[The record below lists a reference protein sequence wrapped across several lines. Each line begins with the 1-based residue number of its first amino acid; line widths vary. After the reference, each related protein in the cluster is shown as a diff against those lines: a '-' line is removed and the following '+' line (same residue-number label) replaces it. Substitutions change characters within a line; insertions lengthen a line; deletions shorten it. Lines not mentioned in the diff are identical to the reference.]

1 MKYFSLFTAAALLL
15 ALNTDRGQISA
26 QDAELPEVASQL
38 LLQPA
43 LSPDGSQLAF
53 VHDGDIWSVSSQGGT
68 ARRLTITEDNDGDP
82 QFSPDGKWLAFR
94 SRRYGNDDVFVMP
107 AEGGSAKRLTFAD
120 AADLPDCWLPDSSGI
135 IFSSYRRGSRD
146 LWVVR
151 LEGGEPWPIT
161 GGGYGSHEYDA
172 AISPDGKRIA
182 YVNSGGS
189 PMRRRGYHGTADSD
203 IWLCDFDGLRTSN
216 HRRVTENRSHDASPA
231 FRANDL
237 LYYVTCANG
246 DGTTSRVSR
255 FAMYDLRT
263 RETVELPDQPRLDPR
278 EISIGSRLMA
288 FSTGS
293 YGGWNL
299 YQWDLLANHPYR
311 IAPVNIKLASDVRR
325 GETLSQN
332 LTTAGDYAVSPDNKK
347 LAFIAGGDVFVMALK
362 EDAVPMQ
369 LTDTLEEEKGLA
381 WSPDSEQLVISTA
394 LRGRL
399 TILNLSGLA
408 DGKGVTTLRKMPG
421 RSVEGYVK
429 GWSHPVVSKS
439 GVVFAYGDEREIV
452 EIHRFGDSD
461 APKAKPIKGTFHG
474 ANIGSPSRAAFDVS
488 ADGRWIL
495 YEQPN
500 ANYDD
505 VVMLAD
511 TVSGETHVISHL
523 FGSASQPRFSADGK
537 RVIFVNNQEE
547 TYDVWSIEL
556 APEGPKFKED
566 ELAEAFKKKEP
577 PKKDDK
583 KEEKKEDEAESD
595 KAGSGKKFPELKVVL
610 QDIKERA
617 KRITSLD
624 GNESDPVALSDGKTY
639 VFIGSSQGQSN
650 LWKLELDPDKGP
662 DLKQL
667 TQSKTGKSAL
677 KLSADEKTL
686 WWLDA
691 GKITSMPVA
700 GGKTTTYGFSV
711 EQRRNRAELRK
722 AAFDEA
728 AWVMGEYF
736 YDRQHHGI
744 NWSTTA
750 ARYKQAISAASTGD
764 EYDMLMDE
772 LLGELNS
779 SHQGFTGAD
788 RRSDDFSE
796 STGVLGLL
804 FDPLELAQ
812 GRYRITEVIKDGPC
826 DLPEGKPEVGEYLV
840 GLNGKWFGEGTNL
853 ANLLV
858 NATGK
863 KTILN
868 LGSKHEWEGNR
879 SLPVKPISSRSE
891 YGLYY
896 HRWVRQQREMVDG
909 LSGGRLGYVH
919 IAAMD
924 GPSLA
929 AFKHELGDEMLGKE
943 GVVIDVRYNGGG
955 YTAVDILEI
964 LMKKPWLKRQW
975 GGLEQVSENIYRSIA
990 LEKPSILMINQA
1002 SFSNAEILA
1011 EGYRRLG
1018 VGKIVGVDTAG
1029 GVIGTGSYTLIDGSR
1044 MRLPSTG
1051 AYTVDGENL
1060 ELAGRKPDIFVEN
1073 TPEELEN
1080 GTDRQTETA
1089 VKELLKQIDGK

>member
-1 MKYFSLFTAAALLL
+1 MKYLSVLAAAALLL
-15 ALNTDRGQISA
+15 AINTNPAVVA
-26 QDAELPEVASQL
+26 QDDKLPEVADTL

-43 LSPDGSQLAF
+43 LSPDGATLAF
-53 VHDGDIWSVSSQGGT
+53 VHDGDIWSVPAQGGT

-107 AEGGSAKRLTFAD
+107 AEGGPARRLTFAD
-120 AADLPDCWLPDSSGI
+120 AGDSPDCWLPDSSGV
-135 IFSSYRRGSRD
+135 IFSSYRRGGRD

-151 LEGGEPWPIT
+151 LEGGEPWPIS
-161 GGGYGSHEYDA
+161 GGGYGSHEYHA
-172 AISPDGKRIA
+172 AISPDGKHIA
-182 YVNSGGS
+182 YSNSGGS
-189 PMRRRGYHGTADSD
+189 PMRRRGYQGQADSD

-216 HRRVTENRSHDASPA
+216 HRRITQNTSHDASPA
-231 FRANDL
+231 WRSNEVLAF
-237 LYYVTCANG
+237 VTCAGGNG
-246 DGTTSRVSR
+246 GSARVGR
-255 FAMYDLRT
+255 LALYDLRT
-263 RETVELPDQPRLDPR
+263 KEVIEPGEQRAIDPR
-278 EISIGSRLMA
+278 EIAIGGRFMA
-288 FSTGS
+288 ISSGN
-293 YGGWNL
+293 YGGWKL
-299 YQWDLLANHPYR
+299 YLWDLLASLPFR
-311 IAPVNIKLASDVRR
+311 LLTPEIKLSSDVRR
-325 GETLSQN
+325 AELQSTTLTS
-332 LTTAGDYAVSPDNKK
+332 AEEYAVSPDGKK
-347 LAFIAGGDVFVMALK
+347 IAFIAGGDVYVMPAK
-362 EDAVPMQ
+362 EDAVPLR
-369 LTDTLEEEKGLA
+369 LTDTLIEDKGLA
-381 WSPDSEQLVISTA
+381 WSPDSTQLVTSTS
-394 LRGRL
+394 LQGRL
-399 TILNLSGLA
+399 MIMNLAGLGT
-408 DGKGVTTLRKMPG
+408 DEGVTTLRKMPG
-421 RSVEGYVK
+421 RSVEGYRK
-429 GWSHPVVSKS
+429 GWSHPVVSKN
-439 GVVFAYGDEREIV
+439 GVVYAYGDEREIV

-461 APKAKPIKGTFHG
+461 AAKAKPIKGTFHG
-474 ANIGSPSRAAFDVS
+474 VNIGSPSRASFDVS

-511 TVSGETHVISHL
+511 TASGETHVISHL
-523 FGSASQPRFSADGK
+523 FGSVSQPRFSADGK
-537 RVIFVNNQEE
+537 RVLFVNDQEGS
-547 TYDVWSIEL
+547 YDMWSIEL
-556 APEGPKFKED
+556 APEGPKFRED
-566 ELAEAFKKKEP
+566 EVGEAFKKKEE
-577 PKKDDK
+577 KK
-583 KEEKKEDEAESD
+583 KEEGKEGD
-595 KAGSGKKFPELKVVL
+595 SGKKAPPELKVVL
-610 QDIKERA
+610 KDIKERC

-624 GNESDPVALSDGKTY
+624 GNESDPVALSDGRTY

-650 LWKLELDPDKGP
+650 LWKLELDQDKGP

-667 TQSKTGKSAL
+667 TQSRTGKSAL

-700 GGKTTTYGFSV
+700 GGKTTTYGFNI
-711 EQRRNRAELRK
+711 EQRRNRAELRQ

-736 YDRQHHGI
+736 YDRKHHGI
-744 NWSTTA
+744 DWAGTT
-750 ARYKQAISAASTGD
+750 ARYKQAINAASTGD

-796 STGVLGLL
+796 STGCLGLL
-804 FDPLELAQ
+804 FDPLELVE
-812 GRYRITEVIKDGPC
+812 GKYRITEVLKDGPC
-826 DLPEGKPEVGEYLV
+826 DLPEGKPEIGEYLV
-840 GLNGKWFGEGTNL
+840 GVNGQALFKGGNL
-853 ANLLV
+853 AALLV
-858 NATGK
+858 STTGK
-863 KTILN
+863 KTTLN
-868 LGSKHEWEGNR
+868 LAKKPEYEGSR
-879 SLPVKPISSRSE
+879 ALAVKPVSSRSE

-896 HRWVRQQREMVDG
+896 QRWVRQQRDMVDG

-1051 AYTVDGENL
+1051 AYTVEGENL

-1073 TPEELEN
+1073 TPEELDQ
-1080 GTDRQTETA
+1080 GKDRQTETA
-1089 VKELLKQIDGK
+1089 VKELLKQIDK

>member
-1 MKYFSLFTAAALLL
+1 MRYLTALAAAALLL
-15 ALNTDRGQISA
+15 AINHHSASLVA
-26 QDAELPEVASQL
+26 QDGELPDVASHL

-43 LSPDGSQLAF
+43 MSPDGATLAF
-53 VHDGDIWSVSSQGGT
+53 VHDGDIWSVPTQGGT
-68 ARRLTITEDNDGDP
+68 ARRLTITPGNEGDP

-94 SRRYGNDDVFVMP
+94 SRRYGHDDVFVMQS
-107 AEGGSAKRLTFAD
+107 EGGPARRLTFSD
-120 AADLPDCWLPDSSGI
+120 AADQPDCWLPDSSGI

-172 AISPDGKRIA
+172 VISPDGSRIA

-203 IWLCDFDGLRTSN
+203 IWLCDFDGLKTSN
-216 HRRVTENRSHDASPA
+216 HRRITDNRSHDASPA

-237 LYYVTCANG
+237 LYYVSCANA
-246 DGTTSRVSR
+246 DGTTSRISR
-255 FAMYDLRT
+255 FALYDLRT
-263 RETVELPDQPRLDPR
+263 GETLDLADQPALDPR
-278 EISIGSRLMA
+278 ELSIGSRLAA
-288 FSTGS
+288 FSTGN
-293 YGGWNL
+293 YGGWKL
-299 YQWDLLANHPYR
+299 YLWDLLAARPFR
-311 IAPVNIKLASDVRR
+311 IAPLSVKLASDARR
-325 GETLSQN
+325 GEVHSRFLS
-332 LTTAGDYAVSPDNKK
+332 TAADYAVSPDNKK

-362 EDAVPMQ
+362 EGAVPLQ
-369 LTDTLEEEKGLA
+369 LTNTLEEEKGLA
-381 WSPDSEQLVISTA
+381 WSPDSQQLVHSTS
-394 LRGRL
+394 LQGRL
-399 TILNLSGLA
+399 QILNLAGLA
-408 DGKGVTTLRKMPG
+408 TDEGISTRHFRPG
-421 RSVEGYVK
+421 RSVEGYAK
-429 GWSHPVVSKS
+429 GWSHPLVSKS
-439 GVVFAYGDEREIV
+439 GVVYAYGDEREIV
-452 EIHRFGDSD
+452 EVHRFGENNQ
-461 APKAKPIKGTFHG
+461 AKAKPIKGTFHG
-474 ANIGSPSRAAFDVS
+474 VNIGSPSRAAFDVS

-511 TVSGETHVISHL
+511 TISGETHAISHL
-523 FGSASQPRFSADGK
+523 FGSVSQPRFSADGK

-566 ELAEAFKKKEP
+566 DLIEAFKKKEP
-577 PKKDDK
+577 VKKEDKKDDTTDGNAK
-583 KEEKKEDEAESD
+583 QP
-595 KAGSGKKFPELKVVL
+595 PELKVVL
-610 QDIKERA
+610 TDIKERA

-650 LWKLELDPDKGP
+650 LWKLEIDPDKGP

-667 TQSKTGKSAL
+667 TQSKTAKSTL
-677 KLSADEKTL
+677 RLSADEKTL

-700 GGKTTTYGFSV
+700 GGKTTTYGFSI
-711 EQRRNRAELRK
+711 EQRRDRAELRQ

-728 AWVMGEYF
+728 AWVMGNYF
-736 YDRQHHGI
+736 YDLDHHGI
-744 NWSTTA
+744 NWSKTA
-750 ARYKQAISAASTGD
+750 ARYKQVLDAASTGG
-764 EYDMLMDE
+764 EYGLLMNE

-779 SHQGFTGAD
+779 SHQGFTVAD
-788 RRSDDFSE
+788 QSSDDFSE
-796 STGVLGLL
+796 STGCLGLL
-804 FDPLELAQ
+804 FDPLELAE

-853 ANLLV
+853 ASLLV
-858 NATGK
+858 STIGK
-863 KTILN
+863 KTTLN
-868 LGSKHEWEGNR
+868 LHPKYEWEGNR
-879 SLPVKPISSRSE
+879 ELAVMPITSRAE
-891 YGLYY
+891 YSLYY
-896 HRWVRQQREMVDG
+896 HRWVRQQRELVEG

-919 IAAMD
+919 IAAMND
-924 GPSLA
+924 PSLA

-955 YTAVDILEI
+955 STAVDVLEI
-964 LMKKPWLKRQW
+964 LMKQPWLKRQW
-975 GGLEQVSENIYRSIA
+975 GGLDQVSENIYRSVA

-1029 GVIGTGSYTLIDGSR
+1029 GVIGTGSYTLLDGSR
-1044 MRLPSTG
+1044 MRMPSTG

-1073 TPEELEN
+1073 HPDELEK

-1089 VKELLKQIDGK
+1089 VRELLKQIDK